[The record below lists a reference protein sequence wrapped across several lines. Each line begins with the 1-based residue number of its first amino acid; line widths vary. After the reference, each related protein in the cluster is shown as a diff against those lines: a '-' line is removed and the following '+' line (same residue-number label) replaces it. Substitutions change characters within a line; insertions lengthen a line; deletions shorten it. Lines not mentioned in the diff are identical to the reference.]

1 MVDLRLGPMVV
12 ETLPQALG
20 MFDDRWWQWIVDFG
34 LPGPDRGEGGPVPAR
49 PAGLRRPGARQ
60 RVPHRALAHDES
72 FLLGRAFMV
81 NDDPAPTVELIKRT
95 TKIYPYAQGG
105 FGTSIATLLEGQ
117 VDSWCRH
124 LDNHRL
130 RVMARPSRE
139 SSIAAWLSR
148 CWPCSVSI

>member
-1 MVDLRLGPMVV
+1 MVDLR
-12 ETLPQALG
+12 
-20 MFDDRWWQWIVDFG
+20 
-34 LPGPDRGEGGPVPAR
+34 PAR
-49 PAGLRRPGARQ
+49 WSS
-60 RVPHRALAHDES
+60 HRDSRTTRA

-124 LDNHRL
+124 LNNHRL
-130 RVMARPSRE
+130 RVMARPSSRE
-139 SSIAAWLSR
+139 ASIAAWLSR

>member
-1 MVDLRLGPMVV
+1 M
-12 ETLPQALG
+12 
-20 MFDDRWWQWIVDFG
+20 
-34 LPGPDRGEGGPVPAR
+34 PDSGYYIGHSRTM
-49 PAGLRRPGARQ
+49 
-60 RVPHRALAHDES
+60 RA

-81 NDDPAPTVELIKRT
+81 NEDPAPTVELIKRT

-124 LDNHRL
+124 LNNHRL
-130 RVMARPSRE
+130 RVIARPSRE
-139 SSIAAWLSR
+139 ASIAPWLSR